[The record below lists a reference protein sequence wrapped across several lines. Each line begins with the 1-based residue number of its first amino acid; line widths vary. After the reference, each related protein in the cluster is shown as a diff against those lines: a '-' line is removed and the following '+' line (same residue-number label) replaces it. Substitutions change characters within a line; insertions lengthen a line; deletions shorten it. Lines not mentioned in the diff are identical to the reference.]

1 MSTIRNL
8 NGIDRTRRLDRLVG
22 LQSNSLTVIQ
32 SYSLTVIQS
41 IRASQTSQ
49 TGQTNRQADKQTAD
63 HARTA
68 QDCRHCQTADPGV
81 PVNQTEADHDYVYI

>member
-22 LQSNSLTVIQ
+22 LQSN
-32 SYSLTVIQS
+32 SLTVIQS